1 MTFSGTAASTS
12 SSAAAAA
19 VFAISPIKTAP
30 GPSERRRSASAPARH
45 SERCIE
51 CKRRVRELLE
61 RIYGSCLPNQQF
73 GWPTRL
79 ASYAGTSIEPALRNV
94 ATALESHR
102 GFGIGEFVKSDTL
115 AGCDFWVP
123 DPGFIVEFD
132 ESQHFTVPRKL
143 ALSEYADERLLGFSA
158 ERWIALCEQHEARDN
173 DPPYRDEQRAWYDT
187 LRDLVPSLKDLQPT
201 VRFYAGALAWC
212 SLDPDSRDDRERFL
226 GLMHRAPP
234 PPGRTAAVRSPSAVT
249 APTLRV
255 AMVFPKVKKGTSKG
269 IPPSGPGAQKPKL
282 PAASQF
288 AGEPVDIVLF
298 PEGYIRADDD
308 KRVGALRKLAS
319 KLDAALLVGAV
330 DRTLATRGRK
340 SQVLLR
346 FDPDGSG
353 PSRDLRKALHGEGRC
368 LREFRLASEQGAP
381 HHRAGQRARR
391 GNDLPRSLPC
401 ARLAERRRANARPR
415 IRFLIPIPRLA
426 DRTASGPWAGEAL
439 RRSRRSCRSSR
450 PDSPAPNPKMK
461 PDLPRGRNPGASM
474 PAANVSFTSAITC

>member
-1 MTFSGTAASTS
+1 MIPARITRSHIEEAIRRIDRDGVPSRRRSRDYCLDTNGGHLPPKYTIALAHQVATGEFLHSDQFSGGDETNDFLRDRGFD
-12 SSAAAAA
+12 
-19 VFAISPIKTAP
+19 VVECGCGGGVRDLPIKTAP

-212 SLDPDSRDDRERFL
+212 SLDPDSRDDRN
-226 GLMHRAPP
+226 
-234 PPGRTAAVRSPSAVT
+234 
-249 APTLRV
+249 
-255 AMVFPKVKKGTSKG
+255 
-269 IPPSGPGAQKPKL
+269 
-282 PAASQF
+282 AS
-288 AGEPVDIVLF
+288 
-298 PEGYIRADDD
+298 
-308 KRVGALRKLAS
+308 
-319 KLDAALLVGAV
+319 
-330 DRTLATRGRK
+330 
-340 SQVLLR
+340 
-346 FDPDGSG
+346 
-353 PSRDLRKALHGEGRC
+353 
-368 LREFRLASEQGAP
+368 
-381 HHRAGQRARR
+381 
-391 GNDLPRSLPC
+391 
-401 ARLAERRRANARPR
+401 
-415 IRFLIPIPRLA
+415 
-426 DRTASGPWAGEAL
+426 WA
-439 RRSRRSCRSSR
+439 
-450 PDSPAPNPKMK
+450 
-461 PDLPRGRNPGASM
+461 
-474 PAANVSFTSAITC
+474 